1 MKLLTFEAVEETV
14 KKRVEK
20 KAKIFSQEVTL
31 NSTESKGKYKIN
43 PSMVSRL
50 YDEWIMPLTKHVEV
64 EYLLRRLD

>member
-1 MKLLTFEAVEETV
+1 MKLLTFEAVEAMV

-20 KAKIFSQEVTL
+20 KATIFSQEVTL
-31 NSTESKGKYKIN
+31 NDTKSKGNYKIDP
-43 PSMVSRL
+43 PSVSRL